1 MTRAVHCGCSC
12 VRPWLMRMFH
22 QHFATVPDPRVHAR
36 SDHKLLDIIS
46 ISILAVIS
54 GADGWDEIAC
64 YGRGKEQ
71 WLRTFLEL
79 PSGIPSADTFRRVLS
94 ALDPDAFR
102 RSFVAWMQALVGS
115 TKGKLV
121 AIDGKTARRSFD
133 RTHEKAALHL
143 VSAWVRENQL
153 TLGQVATEEKSNE
166 ITAIPVLLGMLDL
179 RGAVVTIDAMGAQ
192 KEIAKDI
199 VAKGADYILA
209 LKGNQGNLHAQAVE
223 FFKDAGTEK
232 FESVSHTF
240 HETQDEAHGRR
251 EVRRVWS
258 STDLS
263 ATPDASKWPSLKS
276 VTMIERERE
285 ADGKIEVERH
295 YYISSRSRADARWL
309 SERIRGHW
317 SIENQCHWVLDVAF
331 REDESRIRSDH
342 GPENFGLLRKIA
354 LNLLKQEK
362 DFKMGTAA
370 KRKRSGW
377 DPDYLLK
384 VLSGEIITV

>member
-1 MTRAVHCGCSC
+1 M
-12 VRPWLMRMFH
+12 LMFH
-22 QHFATVPDPRVHAR
+22 QHFAGVPDPRVQAR
-36 SDHKLLDIIS
+36 SDHKLLDIVA

-64 YGRGKEQ
+64 YGQGREQ

-94 ALDPDAFR
+94 ALDPDAFGR
-102 RSFVAWMQALVGS
+102 AFVAWMGALVGS

-133 RTHEKAALHL
+133 RASEKSALHL

-153 TLGQVATEEKSNE
+153 ALGQVATEEKSNE
-166 ITAIPVLLGMLDL
+166 ITAIPILLGMLDL
-179 RGAVVTIDAMGAQ
+179 KGAVVTIDAMGAQ

-199 VAKGADYILA
+199 IAKEADYILA
-209 LKGNQGNLHAQAVE
+209 LKGNQGNMHAQAIE
-223 FFKDAGTEK
+223 FFKDAGTEQFK
-232 FESVSHTF
+232 DVKHTF
-240 HETQDEAHGRR
+240 HETEDEAHGRR
-251 EVRRVWS
+251 EVRRVWN

-263 ATPDASKWPSLKS
+263 AIPDASKWPSLKS

-285 ADGKIEVERH
+285 AKGKIEVERH
-295 YYISSRSRADARWL
+295 YYISSRSRAGARWL

-317 SIENQCHWVLDVAF
+317 SIENQCHWVLDIAF
-331 REDESRIRSDH
+331 REDESRIRTDH

-354 LNLLKQEK
+354 LNLLKREK
-362 DFKMGTAA
+362 GFKMGIGA
-370 KRKRSGW
+370 KRKRSAW

-384 VLSGEIITV
+384 VLSGEITTD